1 MIDVSEDADLA
12 YALSLQAE
20 LDQEQENE
28 ASTHNSLVLSNSR
41 KNAIS
46 RPVSVV
52 DESWELI
59 DPIPDIRQL
68 FLQFNDAYFKGILAS
83 VEVKWSPRMTLCA
96 GLCCYEGR
104 GGLCSIRLS
113 SPLLKLRPRKDLVQT
128 LLHEMIHALLFVTQ
142 NNKDH
147 DSHGPEFHKHM
158 HRINAESGANIT
170 VYHNFHDEVN
180 VYRQHWWQ
188 CSGPCRRRP
197 PYYGI
202 VRRAMNRAPSPR
214 DTWWTDHQRTCGGT
228 YTKIKEPENYGA
240 KKSGK
245 AKQGRSEI
253 EAGATKTKGHVLGG
267 GNSGTLPRF
276 FKRKTRDSDD
286 NSSNS
291 EHDQEMVKRKKKSLG
306 GDSDVALSVHNEDM
320 KSKVHQP
327 GSSRWTA
334 DVIPFS
340 GPGRTLGS
348 SSDDQNYKTGT
359 LSNQKDS
366 KTSTTESKK
375 PAFIEIKTPSPSKT
389 KTSSSPTFTIVDAFQ
404 RAKDKNKSC
413 KSSNNN
419 VTRPVLGS
427 QQKPI
432 ELTADSPG
440 SSVREGKS
448 SHSDHSN
455 SSDTVQCPVCRT
467 LISNSKINQHLDSC
481 LQ

>member
-1 MIDVSEDADLA
+1 MIDISEDVDLA

-28 ASTHNSLVLSNSR
+28 ASRHNSLVSSSSR
-41 KNAIS
+41 KNAIPK
-46 RPVSVV
+46 PVSVV

-68 FLQFNDAYFKGILAS
+68 FLQFNDAYFKGILGS

-113 SPLLKLRPRKDLVQT
+113 APLLKLRPRKDLVQT

-147 DSHGPEFHKHM
+147 DGHGPEFLKHM
-158 HRINAESGANIT
+158 QRINAESGANIT

-188 CSGPCRRRP
+188 CDGPCRRRP

-214 DTWWTDHQRTCGGT
+214 DTWWADHQRTCGGT
-228 YTKIKEPENYGA
+228 YTKIKEPDNYGA

-245 AKQGRSEI
+245 AKQGKGEKESGV
-253 EAGATKTKGHVLGG
+253 AKNKGHVLGG

-276 FKRKTRDSDD
+276 FKRKTRDSD
-286 NSSNS
+286 SSCNS
-291 EHDQEMVKRKKKSLG
+291 EYDQEMVKRKKKSLVDDG
-306 GDSDVALSVHNEDM
+306 AVALSDHNEDT
-320 KSKVHQP
+320 KSKLNQP
-327 GSSRWTA
+327 GSSRYST

-348 SSDDQNYKTGT
+348 SSDQH
-359 LSNQKDS
+359 DS
-366 KTSTTESKK
+366 KTFTKESKK
-375 PAFIEIKTPSPSKT
+375 PAFIEIKTPSPNKT
-389 KTSSSPTFTIVDAFQ
+389 KTSSSSTLTIVDAFQ
-404 RAKDKNKSC
+404 RAKDKHKKCNSRGYDLT
-413 KSSNNN
+413 S
-419 VTRPVLGS
+419 PVLGS
-427 QQKPI
+427 QQKPS
-432 ELTADSPG
+432 ELIADSPG
-440 SSVREGKS
+440 SSTREVKHL
-448 SHSDHSN
+448 HSDHFN
-455 SSDTVQCPVCRT
+455 STDTVLCPVCQT
-467 LISNSKINQHLDSC
+467 LILNCKINQHLDSC